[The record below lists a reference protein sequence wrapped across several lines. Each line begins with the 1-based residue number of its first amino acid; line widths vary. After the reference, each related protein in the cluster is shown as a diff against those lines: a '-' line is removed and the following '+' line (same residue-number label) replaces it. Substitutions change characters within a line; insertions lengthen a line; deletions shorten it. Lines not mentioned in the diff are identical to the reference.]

1 MKTNKINSLFFSGR
15 RWTFI
20 GVFLLICTISC
31 KEKEQP
37 YDKKEL
43 GEEVALVKL
52 KTGVGDMVLWLYPET
67 PLHYDNFLQL
77 AKEGFYNGT
86 IFHRVIPGFMIQGG
100 DPDGNGSGGP
110 GYTIPAEIRPNI
122 RHKRGSLA
130 AARLGDNVNPSKA
143 SSGSQFYISV
153 STQGTS
159 SLNGEYTV
167 FGEVLEGMEVA
178 DKIVNMPRNPF
189 NDRPNQPVS
198 MEMEVFTML
207 KDSVAL
213 RYGIAID

>member
-1 MKTNKINSLFFSGR
+1 MKTNTSHMNLHWGLKRVAVWVILV
-15 RWTFI
+15 
-20 GVFLLICTISC
+20 VFLTSC
-31 KEKEQP
+31 KEKEEVFE
-37 YDKKEL
+37 KKEL
-43 GEEVALVKL
+43 GEEVELVRL
-52 KTGVGDMVLWLYPET
+52 KTGVGDMILWLYPET
-67 PLHYDNFLQL
+67 PLHYDNFLKL

-110 GYTIPAEIRPNI
+110 GYTIPSEIRANI

-178 DKIVNMPRNPF
+178 DKIVSMPRNPF

-198 MEMEVFTML
+198 MEMEVITML
-207 KDSVAL
+207 KDSVVL